1 MKYPPALFSRC
12 RCVLCGDLLVAE
24 TPPPYRRASVCPGC
38 WNHLLRWRYSSYA
51 IRCPICGEVRLQKSV
66 PCPRCHGVPAN
77 IAPEGR
83 VIYSGP
89 YLGDGKTLLVS
100 YKFHARSS
108 LAPPIAVL
116 LLLELA
122 DRYKAEPLA
131 LIPVPS
137 SRKNR
142 RRRGWDQMRLVCR
155 RIATGTRRVTVIP
168 ALVRIGDLEQKSLG
182 REQRLSQSDARFM
195 LSPMGRAELSNRLVQ
210 EPRTRFIVVDDVYT
224 TGSTIDACRSLI
236 VSAVGTGHAD
246 KVEALVLCRD

>member
-1 MKYPPALFSRC
+1 
-12 RCVLCGDLLVAE
+12 
-24 TPPPYRRASVCPGC
+24 
-38 WNHLLRWRYSSYA
+38 
-51 IRCPICGEVRLQKSV
+51 
-66 PCPRCHGVPAN
+66 
-77 IAPEGR
+77 
-83 VIYSGP
+83 
-89 YLGDGKTLLVS
+89 
-100 YKFHARSS
+100 
-108 LAPPIAVL
+108 
-116 LLLELA
+116 
-122 DRYKAEPLA
+122 
-131 LIPVPS
+131 
-137 SRKNR
+137 
-142 RRRGWDQMRLVCR
+142 MRLVCR